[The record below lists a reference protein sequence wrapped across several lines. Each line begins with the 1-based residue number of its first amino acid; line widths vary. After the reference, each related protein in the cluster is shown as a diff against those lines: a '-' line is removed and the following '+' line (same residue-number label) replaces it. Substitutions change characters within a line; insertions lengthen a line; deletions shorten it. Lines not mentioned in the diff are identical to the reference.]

1 MKTTFFTNLGRLFL
15 FVAFLSLLGAWWAQL
30 TGGTVAGM
38 SQQHLF
44 NDAMTLALLGI
55 GGLLD
60 GMIHGQAK
68 E

>member
-1 MKTTFFTNLGRLFL
+1 MKTTFFTNLGRIFL
-15 FVAFLSLLGAWWAQL
+15 FAAFLSLLGAWWTQL
-30 TGGTVAGM
+30 TGDAVAGM

-44 NDAMTLALLGI
+44 NDATVLAILGI

-60 GMIHGQAK
+60 GMIHRQAK